1 MPPPLPRGG
10 LGIPQS
16 FAFSPEAPLPGELSG
31 ASPTERLYEGQP
43 DREALAKLNLSVI
56 AYAMPPPLP
65 RGGLGIPQSF
75 AFSPEAPLPGELSG
89 ASPTERL
96 YEGQPDREA
105 LAKLNLSVIAY
116 AMPPPLPRGG
126 LGIPQSLASSPEA
139 PLSGAT
145 ATTAA
150 SGGNRESLLGP
161 RPAGCKR
168 QRSRRWVPQPGL
180 GERSE
185 TERLDEGQPDR
196 EALAELNLS
205 VTADAVP
212 PPLPRGGLGIPQS
225 LASSP
230 EAPLLGELSAK
241 QTERLDEG
249 QPDREALA
257 ELNLSVTADAVPPPL
272 PRGGLGI
279 PQSLASSPEAP
290 LLGELSAKQTER
302 LDEGQP
308 DREAL
313 AELNLSVTADAVPP
327 PLPRGGLGIPQSL
340 ASSPEAP
347 LLGELAGASPTERL
361 DKGQPDREATD
372 FRP

>member
-16 FAFSPEAPLPGELSG
+16 FASSPEAPLLGELS
-31 ASPTERLYEGQP
+31 AKQTERLDEGQP
-43 DREALAKLNLSVI
+43 DREALAELNLSVI

-75 AFSPEAPLPGELSG
+75 A
-89 ASPTERL
+89 
-96 YEGQPDREA
+96 
-105 LAKLNLSVIAY
+105 
-116 AMPPPLPRGG
+116 
-126 LGIPQSLASSPEA
+126 SSPEA
-139 PLSGAT
+139 PLLGAT

-185 TERLDEGQPDR
+185 TERLDKGQPDR
-196 EALAELNLS
+196 EALAKLNLS

-225 LASSP
+225 FASSP

-257 ELNLSVTADAVPPPL
+257 ELNLSVIAYAMPPPL

-279 PQSLASSPEAP
+279 PQSFASSPEAP
-290 LLGELSAKQTER
+290 LPGELSNEVR
-302 LDEGQP
+302 LRGCTKDS
-308 DREAL
+308 L
-313 AELNLSVTADAVPP
+313 TA
-327 PLPRGGLGIPQSL
+327 SH
-340 ASSPEAP
+340 
-347 LLGELAGASPTERL
+347 
-361 DKGQPDREATD
+361 
-372 FRP
+372 